1 MQQPPP
7 PASKLSPTAITTE
20 QIQKCLEDNKNLIM
34 AIMEN
39 QNLGKFQECAQ
50 YQAVLQKNLMYLAA
64 IADTH
69 PPPPTPT
76 PTPTPPPPQL
86 PNQSQA
92 TPSLPPGFM
101 PQQANNFMQQ
111 PQPGI
116 PQLPGGGGGGGGQK
130 LPFQLN
136 SLRTQ
141 DQQQQLLQ
149 FQQQQQI
156 QAQMGLRPGGQGGGL
171 FGMHQV
177 MNHGGDL
184 VNGQGSKQDGSD
196 VQNQFQSPFQPPFQ
210 PQFQTQPTPTE
221 DVVYETQRE
230 SMSQSSRQKKGRKG
244 KTTTAQDKVVPWTP
258 EELVCL
264 ADAWCLTSKDSIKGN
279 DHKKDGYWEEIRKLF
294 HKLMRK
300 ADYRNT
306 GALSSKLSQIR
317 PKLTKFNGIHNRIQN
332 GLEDQEREIVQAAK
346 NKSRSWISKFLSKK

>member
-1 MQQPPP
+1 MQQQPPSAP
-7 PASKLSPTAITTE
+7 KLSPNAITTE

-69 PPPPTPT
+69 PPPPTPQV
-76 PTPTPPPPQL
+76 PP

-92 TPSLPPGFM
+92 AGPSLPPGFM

-111 PQPGI
+111 PQPVI
-116 PQLPGGGGGGGGQK
+116 PQMPGGIGGGGGGQK

-149 FQQQQQI
+149 FQQQQI
-156 QAQMGLRPGGQGGGL
+156 QAQMGMRPGGGGGGQGGL

-184 VNGQGSKQDGSD
+184 INGQGSKQDGSD
-196 VQNQFQSPFQPPFQ
+196 GN
-210 PQFQTQPTPTE
+210 
-221 DVVYETQRE
+221 R
-230 SMSQSSRQKKGRKG
+230 
-244 KTTTAQDKVVPWTP
+244 
-258 EELVCL
+258 
-264 ADAWCLTSKDSIKGN
+264 DS
-279 DHKKDGYWEEIRKLF
+279 
-294 HKLMRK
+294 
-300 ADYRNT
+300 
-306 GALSSKLSQIR
+306 
-317 PKLTKFNGIHNRIQN
+317 
-332 GLEDQEREIVQAAK
+332 
-346 NKSRSWISKFLSKK
+346 

>member
-7 PASKLSPTAITTE
+7 SASKLSPNAITTE

-69 PPPPTPT
+69 PPPPTPQI
-76 PTPTPPPPQL
+76 PT
-86 PNQSQA
+86 QSQA
-92 TPSLPPGFM
+92 SPSLPPGFM

-116 PQLPGGGGGGGGQK
+116 PQLPVGGGGGGSGGGGQK

-149 FQQQQQI
+149 FQQQQQL
-156 QAQMGLRPGGQGGGL
+156 QAQMGLRPGPGPGGQSGL

-184 VNGQGSKQDGSD
+184 INGQGSKQDGSEG
-196 VQNQFQSPFQPPFQ
+196 N
-210 PQFQTQPTPTE
+210 
-221 DVVYETQRE
+221 R
-230 SMSQSSRQKKGRKG
+230 
-244 KTTTAQDKVVPWTP
+244 
-258 EELVCL
+258 
-264 ADAWCLTSKDSIKGN
+264 DS
-279 DHKKDGYWEEIRKLF
+279 
-294 HKLMRK
+294 
-300 ADYRNT
+300 
-306 GALSSKLSQIR
+306 
-317 PKLTKFNGIHNRIQN
+317 
-332 GLEDQEREIVQAAK
+332 
-346 NKSRSWISKFLSKK
+346 